1 MATLSQLLKWMSNL
15 LPKDKLNHF
24 YWASLASYLLLDLAY
39 KYTNNKT
46 TFYVYLAILV
56 LLAAKE
62 IIWDDILKHGTPEVK
77 DFLIGALPVTL
88 NLLTLFYF

>member
-1 MATLSQLLKWMSNL
+1 MGNI
-15 LPKDKLNHF
+15 LPIDKLKHY
-24 YWASLASYLLLDLAY
+24 YWASLASYPLLDIVY
-39 KYTNNKT
+39 KYTTHKT

-62 IIWDDILKHGTPEVK
+62 IVWDSIMKKGTPELK
-77 DFLIGALPVTL
+77 DFLIGAFPVTL